1 MGIESEQLV
10 YDYLS
15 RVGDLAHGTSMSA
28 AQRASLVN
36 RVRDEIGR
44 ERAAAGGAES
54 RSAVK
59 RILGRMGPPED
70 IVAAAAHAAPA
81 PAPSPPATPPSA
93 PSAPARAPEDAPVP
107 PPREAEGPVRLD
119 KRPGHWPDGQIGRF
133 FGGIEIPELLRPPLD
148 GDPEEADERADEDPE
163 AAPDTAAPQEQPEA
177 PPAAQ
182 RPSRRRRLAHS
193 ALAGKRVGG
202 PVELLG
208 VAVLVAGTA
217 IGSVVALGAGWL
229 IAYWSPRLSR
239 REAQW
244 ATFGMP
250 ALVAGGYATW
260 LLGRAGGY
268 WGAAL
273 AEGDAEA
280 AFADHWPLLLRGA
293 ALATAAF
300 LLYRARRRVP
310 AGG

>member
-15 RVGDLAHGTSMSA
+15 RVGDLAHGTSMSS
-28 AQRASLVN
+28 AQRASLVS

-54 RSAVK
+54 QAAVK

-70 IVAAAAHAAPA
+70 IVAAAAHAAPPSA
-81 PAPSPPATPPSA
+81 PTPPTA
-93 PSAPARAPEDAPVP
+93 PPSAPARPPGDVPVP
-107 PPREAEGPVRLD
+107 PPREAEGGPVSLD

-133 FGGIEIPELLRPPLD
+133 FGGIEIPELLRPPVE
-148 GDPEEADERADEDPE
+148 GDPEDLDEADEADEADERAADEGP
-163 AAPDTAAPQEQPEA
+163 PEA
-177 PPAAQ
+177 PPAGQ
-182 RPSRRRRLAHS
+182 RPSRRRRLARS
-193 ALAGKRVGG
+193 ALGGKRVGG

-208 VAVLVAGTA
+208 VAVLVAGTV

-250 ALVAGGYATW
+250 ALIAGGYATW
-260 LLGRAGGY
+260 LLGRASGY

-280 AFADHWPLLLRGA
+280 AFTDHWPLLLRGA

-300 LLYRARRRVP
+300 LLYRARRHVP